1 MATTVKDL
9 ERWVEAGLIDP
20 ETAEAIESYEG
31 RLAEGQGVGRG
42 IEAIAY
48 LGSALILIA
57 VSLLAVEFWAE
68 IAPWGRFALTAGVT
82 AVLLV
87 VGYLL
92 GRSEVPAVERAQTF
106 AWFLAAFGVALSA
119 TVAAG
124 DLAELDDQDSFLFVA
139 GVSFGAAVVLWWLR
153 SSILQM
159 VAMGLG
165 AYATVIALVSRFENA
180 PDWVFGLSFAG
191 VGLVWLLLT
200 WTGFFTPSKTSYA
213 VAGVGLL
220 LISFPEA
227 IDMPWPLLGLLA
239 GLALMGISVALRENV
254 LLGLGVLGLFIYIP
268 MTIFELF
275 GETVGVP
282 FALLITGLILLG
294 VVLVTVRLRK
304 ETRV

>member
-20 ETAEAIESYEG
+20 ETADAIETYEG
-31 RLAEGQGVGRG
+31 RLSEGQGVGRG

-57 VSLLAVEFWAE
+57 VSLLAVEFWDE
-68 IAPWGRFALTAGVT
+68 IEPWGRFALAAGVT
-82 AVLLV
+82 TVLV
-87 VGYLL
+87 VVGSLL
-92 GRSEVPAVERAQTF
+92 GRSDVPAVDRAQTF
-106 AWFLAAFGVALSA
+106 AWFLAALGVALTA
-119 TVAAG
+119 TIATA
-124 DLAELDDQDSFLFVA
+124 DLAELDNQDSFLVVA
-139 GVSFGAAVVLWWLR
+139 GVFFAAAILLWLLR
-153 SSILQM
+153 SSILQL

-165 AYATVIALVSRFENA
+165 AYATVIALVSRSETA

-200 WTGFFTPSKTSYA
+200 WTGVLSPIKTSYA
-213 VAGVGLL
+213 VGGIGLL

-227 IDMPWPLLGLLA
+227 QEMPWPLLGLLA
-239 GLALMGISVALRENV
+239 GLALMAVSVALKENV

-282 FALLITGLILLG
+282 FALLITGLVLLG
-294 VVLVTVRLRK
+294 VVLATVRLRK
-304 ETRV
+304 ETE

>member
-282 FALLITGLILLG
+282 FALLITGLVLLG